1 MSTAPRFL
9 TVVIQLPED
18 PASRRAIA
26 EDLQLFRDYK
36 GGKVTA
42 VYAGDAISENEQMEA
57 LIPCSATHAIREQVN
72 AGSPPMMTL
81 KA

>member
-1 MSTAPRFL
+1 MSTTPHFL
-9 TVVIQLPED
+9 TVVIQLPEE
-18 PASRRAIA
+18 PAAQRAIV

-57 LIPCSATHAIREQVN
+57 LIPSSATRTIREQVN
-72 AGSPPMMTL
+72 AGRPPLMTL